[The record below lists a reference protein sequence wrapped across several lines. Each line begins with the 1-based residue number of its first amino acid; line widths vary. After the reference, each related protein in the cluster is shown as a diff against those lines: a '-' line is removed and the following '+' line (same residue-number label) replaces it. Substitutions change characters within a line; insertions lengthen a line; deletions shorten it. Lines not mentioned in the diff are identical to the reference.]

1 MTDTARAII
10 DSDDPIPLAAL
21 LDAARDNGA
30 TNLPRLPTLAAGR
43 VWPAGDQWIAETG
56 EAPDTHTLDQLY
68 PEQEQARAAARDVI
82 EAQRDRLAERLHAAG
97 GVAAELAE
105 TRSRWEPPT
114 LYVWDK
120 AEQRQPHAHTPA

>member
-10 DSDDPIPLAAL
+10 NSDGPIALATL
-21 LDAARDNGA
+21 LDAARDNDA
-30 TNLPRLPTLAAGR
+30 TDLPRLPTLTAGR
-43 VWPAGDQWIAETG
+43 IWPAGDQWIAETG
-56 EAPDTHTLDQLY
+56 EAPETHALDQLY

-82 EAQRDRLAERLHAAG
+82 EAERDRLAERLRAAG

-114 LYVWDK
+114 LYVWDN
-120 AEQRQPHAHTPA
+120 AQQQQPHTHIPA